1 MMYALALQSAA
12 ELYGDEE
19 FSIRHKKMQKTICAM
34 SYNGEFFVDQALR
47 DRNHDLV
54 LTNNISETC
63 QYYAFWT
70 GIAQREDYPVL
81 YETMLKY
88 FSNRD
93 PEKVYPYV
101 YPSNAFIGRLLRMD
115 YFLRQKEYATVLNE
129 AKKYYLPCAKH
140 GNVMG
145 KPDYDRQLQHG
156 FSGYLA
162 YILIHAYRVSDGLSL

>member
-1 MMYALALQSAA
+1 M
-12 ELYGDEE
+12 
-19 FSIRHKKMQKTICAM
+19 RKTICAM

-47 DRNHDLV
+47 DRNHDLI

-88 FSNRD
+88 FSDRD
-93 PEKVYPYV
+93 SEKVYPYV

-129 AKKYYLPCAKH
+129 AKKYYLPMAQSTGTLWENLTTIASC
-140 GNVMG
+140 N
-145 KPDYDRQLQHG
+145 HG

-162 YILIHAYRVSDGLSL
+162 YILIHAYRASDDISL